1 MNNSCLQNV
10 TSSDLW
16 SKNLIIRQTWNN
28 NNNISNWIWIDA
40 GLVLRW
46 KIVTTIDG
54 YMIYMWESCRI
65 FISYDVGFTFV
76 TVGWMWDLQKKLILC
91 FLVQNLWYVKNC
103 GGGGEW
109 GGDGIAAVQLFPF
122 FYLQTCNPKWN
133 LKDVGK
139 SQIVITLS
147 HISHKIR
154 DFFFQEARMGVWTFS
169 ILQPTFSWLQGCFV
183 QWSKHW

>member
-1 MNNSCLQNV
+1 
-10 TSSDLW
+10 
-16 SKNLIIRQTWNN
+16 
-28 NNNISNWIWIDA
+28 
-40 GLVLRW
+40 
-46 KIVTTIDG
+46 
-54 YMIYMWESCRI
+54 MWEPCRI
-65 FISYDVGFTFV
+65 FISYDVGCMLDLKESETFRLRIHFCNCGKNVGFTEEV
-76 TVGWMWDLQKKLILC
+76 NSMC

-109 GGDGIAAVQLFPF
+109 GGDGIAAAQLFPF

-139 SQIVITLS
+139 SQIVITIS

-154 DFFFQEARMGVWTFS
+154 DFFFQEARMGVWTYS
-169 ILQPTFSWLQGCFV
+169 ILQPAFSWLQGRFV